1 MVAAF
6 TRTVVGWT
14 LFALLS
20 VSTIEFLLFGRL
32 EPTSYLPGAI
42 GAGIGL
48 AAADRV
54 VGIRPSRV

>member
-6 TRTVVGWT
+6 ARTVVGWT

-32 EPTSYLPGAI
+32 EPTNYLPGAV

-48 AAADRV
+48 AVADRV
-54 VGIRPSRV
+54 VEIRPSRI